1 GAADGPAHRGRAGRH
16 PRRGGG
22 PAGRGDRTERAAGGR
37 TGEAPRRP
45 GCRHRREHVPGD
57 GAARTERAAQD
68 RRRGRGRPR
77 ARRAPRAAV
86 HGPVSERPASAT
98 PTWNLL
104 ATSLEGQRESLLYG
118 LRKLARFRRGGFPN
132 VLVAKVDDPRAF
144 LDELHEA
151 HDRMPM
157 IRAGIGKAIPI
168 ERMVRFAGPDTFV
181 DDVAAALPELLDR
194 ITGRT

>member
-1 GAADGPAHRGRAGRH
+1 M
-16 PRRGGG
+16 
-22 PAGRGDRTERAAGGR
+22 T
-37 TGEAPRRP
+37 
-45 GCRHRREHVPGD
+45 
-57 GAARTERAAQD
+57 
-68 RRRGRGRPR
+68 
-77 ARRAPRAAV
+77 
-86 HGPVSERPASAT
+86 ERPAPAT

-104 ATSLEGQRESLLYG
+104 VTSLEGQRESLLYG

-194 ITGRT
+194 ITGRTFFVRVFRRGFRGTLDSTAAEGEIGARVVALLEARGERPRVSFRDADVVVSIETVRDEAGIALLDRDLRAAHPFVRVR